1 MTSLTLSGSSSL
13 KPDGGARP
21 PAPLSA
27 FELRLDLH
35 PGAALPPA
43 GDLPTIY
50 TCRRPQDGGRF
61 AGSEVERAAALRRAL
76 AACRPDDRIDIEWD
90 SDFRDWPR
98 RHPDIGFIV
107 SYHNLSV
114 TPPDLDGLLTRMAAE
129 PAREYKIITA
139 ARTWR
144 DIVAIKR
151 LLADA
156 RRRAIPLTAYCSGPL
171 GPVSRLLALAWG
183 TGRLYLAAG
192 TPLVS
197 GMLTAEEFFKVYRAQ
212 RVTVGSRLY
221 GVAGYP
227 VERSLSPC
235 LHNWLFESRSSPDLY
250 LPLPVP
256 DPDDFLA
263 ALPELDITGLSVTV
277 PLKEQLRG
285 LCVSCSAEAT
295 RIRAV
300 NTLTRGDG
308 GWHGDN
314 TDWSGFRDGAAG
326 FLPAAGPVLV
336 LGAGGSAR
344 AVMYALELAGIKP
357 FVWNRGRERLERL
370 LADYPA
376 VRPWSASRALTVQ
389 AVINTLPH
397 DAVVGLD
404 EAGLGGHPP
413 VPVFDLNY
421 GFPASHILSNAAA
434 RHWPVRD
441 GLSMLYHQARAQHR
455 RWTGGDPP
463 VSWGQARKL
472 LLQAVRER
480 SSDGEPSPGGDA

>member
-1 MTSLTLSGSSSL
+1 MTCLTLSGSASL
-13 KPDGGARP
+13 KPDGESRP
-21 PAPLSA
+21 PAPWSA

-35 PGAALPPA
+35 PDAALPPA
-43 GDLPTIY
+43 GDLPAIY

-61 AGSEVERAAALRRAL
+61 AGSEVERAAVLRRAL

-90 SDFRDWPR
+90 SAFRDWPR
-98 RHPDIGFIV
+98 RHPGTGFIV

-114 TPPDLDGLLTRMAAE
+114 TPPDLDGILTRMAAE

-139 ARTWR
+139 AGTWR

-151 LLADA
+151 LLAEA
-156 RRRAIPLTAYCSGPL
+156 RRRAIPLTAYCCGPL

-183 TGRLYLAAG
+183 TWRLYLAA
-192 TPLVS
+192 TPLVP
-197 GMLTAEEFFKVYRAQ
+197 GMLTTAEFFKVYRAQ
-212 RVTVGSRLY
+212 RVNVGSRLY

-235 LHNWLFESRSSPDLY
+235 LHNWLFEIRTSPDLY
-250 LPLPVP
+250 VPLPVP
-256 DPDDFLA
+256 DAADFLA
-263 ALPELDITGLSVTV
+263 ALPDLDITGLSVTV
-277 PLKEQLRG
+277 PLKEHLQG
-285 LCVSCSAEAT
+285 LCVSCSDEAA

-300 NTLTRGDG
+300 NTLTRVDG

-344 AVMYALELAGIKP
+344 AVMYALERAGIKP
-357 FVWNRGRERLERL
+357 FVWNRSRERLERL

-376 VRPWSASRALTVQ
+376 VRRWDVSRASTVQ

-397 DAVVGLD
+397 AAVTRLD
-404 EAGLGGHPP
+404 EVGLGGHPP

-421 GFPASHILSNAAA
+421 GSPASRVLSDAAA
-434 RHWPVRD
+434 RHWPVQD

-463 VSWGQARKL
+463 VSWDQARQL

-480 SSDGEPSPGGDA
+480 SSNGEPSSGGDD

>member
-1 MTSLTLSGSSSL
+1 MTKLTLSGSSSL
-13 KPDGGARP
+13 KTGGGATP
-21 PAPLSA
+21 PASWSA

-35 PGAALPPA
+35 PDAALPPA
-43 GDLPTIY
+43 GDLPTVY

-61 AGSEVERAAALRRAL
+61 TGSEAERAAALQRAL
-76 AACRPDDRIDIEWD
+76 AACRPDDCIDIEWD

-114 TPPDLDGLLTRMAAE
+114 TPPGLDGILTRMAAA

-183 TGRLYLAAG
+183 TRRLYLAAG

-197 GMLTAEEFFKVYRAQ
+197 GMLSTEEFFKVYRAQ

-235 LHNWLFESRSSPDLY
+235 LHNWMFELRNGPDLY
-250 LPLPVP
+250 VPLPVP

-263 ALPELDITGLSVTV
+263 ALPHLDITGLSVTV
-277 PLKEQLRG
+277 PLKEYLQG
-285 LCVSCSAEAT
+285 LCVSCSAEAV

-300 NTLTRGDG
+300 NTLTRDDG

-344 AVMYALELAGIKP
+344 AVLYALELAGIKP

-370 LADYPA
+370 FTDFPA
-376 VRPWSASRALTVQ
+376 VQPWNAPRALTVQ

-397 DAVVGLD
+397 DAKIGLD
-404 EAGLGGHPP
+404 EAGLSGHPP

-421 GFPASHILSNAAA
+421 GSLASRVLSDAAA

-455 RWTGGDPP
+455 RWTGSDPP
-463 VSWGQARKL
+463 VSWDRARPL
-472 LLQAVRER
+472 LLQAVCER
-480 SSDGEPSPGGDA
+480 SSGSEPSSGGDD

>member
-1 MTSLTLSGSSSL
+1 
-13 KPDGGARP
+13 
-21 PAPLSA
+21 
-27 FELRLDLH
+27 LH
-35 PGAALPPA
+35 PDAAFPPA
-43 GDLPTIY
+43 GDLPAIY
-50 TCRRPQDGGRF
+50 TCRRLQDGGRF
-61 AGSEVERAAALRRAL
+61 TGSEAERAATLQRAL

-90 SDFRDWPR
+90 SDFHDWPR
-98 RHPDIGFIV
+98 HHPDIGFIV

-114 TPPDLDGLLTRMAAE
+114 TPPDLDGILTRMAAE
-129 PAREYKIITA
+129 PAREYKVITA
-139 ARTWR
+139 ARSWR
-144 DIVAIKR
+144 DVVAIRR

-171 GPVSRLLALAWG
+171 GPASRLLAVAWG
-183 TGRLYLAAG
+183 TRRLYLAAG
-192 TPLVS
+192 APLVP
-197 GMLTAEEFFKVYRAQ
+197 GMLTAEEFFKVYRAH

-227 VERSLSPC
+227 VDRSLSPC
-235 LHNWLFESRSSPDLY
+235 LHNWMFEFRNSPDLY
-250 LPLPVP
+250 VTLPVP
-256 DPDDFLA
+256 DPVDFLE
-263 ALPELDITGLSVTV
+263 ALPDLDITGLSVTV
-277 PLKEQLRG
+277 PLKEHLHS
-285 LCVSCSAEAT
+285 LCDSCSTEAA

-344 AVMYALELAGIKP
+344 AVMYALQLAGVEP

-376 VRPWSASRALTVQ
+376 ARPWSATRALAVR
-389 AVINTLPH
+389 AVINTLPR
-397 DAVVGLD
+397 DAMIGLD
-404 EAGLGGHPP
+404 EAGLGGQVP
-413 VPVFDLNY
+413 VPLFDLNY
-421 GFPASHILSNAAA
+421 GSPGSRILSEAAA

-463 VSWGQARKL
+463 VSWDEARAL
-472 LLQAVRER
+472 LHQAVRER
-480 SSDGEPSPGGDA
+480 SSEVEPSSGGLL